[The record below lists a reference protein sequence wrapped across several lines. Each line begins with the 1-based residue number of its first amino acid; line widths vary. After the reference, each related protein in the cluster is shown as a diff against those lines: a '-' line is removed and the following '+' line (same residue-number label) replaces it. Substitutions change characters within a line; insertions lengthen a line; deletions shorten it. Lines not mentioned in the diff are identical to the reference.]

1 MICKLFFLHLKKIQ
15 LTFVISLSELATII
29 KKNTMKKILLLTLT
43 LITLSTYSQEEKIQM
58 ITKNDNPEFG
68 SNDFILNNFQGIEKL
83 NISFSNSEKL
93 KDKNFKIIIRKY
105 KNGKIEIEKNVIDTK
120 AEELPKIGKN
130 FYFSILSQHILQNEK
145 IGFFFP
151 NFMNKQIFDINKK
164 FKDGT
169 FSLRN
174 VCGDESDKIDFELG
188 KEIQI
193 ALITPPN
200 DNPNKGNLGYCEV
213 SKGNIDVEKW
223 YEQYKISEF
232 FLIYLIIEK

>member
-1 MICKLFFLHLKKIQ
+1 
-15 LTFVISLSELATII
+15 
-29 KKNTMKKILLLTLT
+29 MKKTFLLILTLFS
-43 LITLSTYSQEEKIQM
+43 LSTYSQEEKIQM
-58 ITKNDNPEFG
+58 ISRYDNPEFG
-68 SNDFILNNFQGIEKL
+68 SNEFILNNFQGIEKL

-105 KNGKIEIEKNVIDTK
+105 KNGKIQIEKNVIDTK
-120 AEELPKIGKN
+120 AEELPKIGN
-130 FYFSILSQHILQNEK
+130 FFYFSILSQHIIQNEK

-151 NFMNKQIFDINKK
+151 NFMNKQIFEINKK

-174 VCGDESDKIDFELG
+174 VCGDESEKIDFELG
-188 KEIQI
+188 NEMQI

-223 YEQYKISEF
+223 YDKYKISEF
-232 FLIYLIIEK
+232 FLIFLIIEE